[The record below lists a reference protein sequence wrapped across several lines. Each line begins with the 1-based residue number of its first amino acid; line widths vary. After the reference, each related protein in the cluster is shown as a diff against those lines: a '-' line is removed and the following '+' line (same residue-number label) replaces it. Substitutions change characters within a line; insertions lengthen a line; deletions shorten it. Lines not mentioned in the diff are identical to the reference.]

1 MKISTMER
9 LLFILPALPDY
20 EPYVYNYIKLANDC
34 SVGYDVICWNRKG
47 VEVSFPDNY
56 YVYQHPTKDSYRPIK
71 KMLEIA
77 GFSSF
82 VRRMIRGKKYRLVFT
97 FTIADSVF
105 LASYLK
111 REYKGKYVFDIRDYS
126 PIVKSRFFKKSLDSL
141 LCHSAINVISS
152 EGFKSWLPARYNYL
166 ICHNT
171 DLGKIRQSIDYMDF
185 GKKCNDGLSI
195 LTIGAIRD
203 FSANKR
209 LIDAFANNSTFQ
221 LNFIGE
227 GNATFALKQYCENKG
242 VRNVSFYGRYKK
254 EDEDGLVKDCSML
267 NLIMPHNM
275 ISDYLMSN
283 RLYLSVRFR
292 KPVIVND
299 HCFQAEQV
307 KKYDLGKVVPE
318 SCRLDEVVEAYWNS
332 IDWTQYN
339 ANCMRFLKD
348 ISIEQAR
355 YEATIVQL
363 IES

>member
-1 MKISTMER
+1 MKTSTMER

-20 EPYVYNYIKLANDC
+20 GPYVYNYIKLANDC

-82 VRRMIRGKKYRLVFT
+82 VRRMIRGKKYRLVIT

-126 PIVKSRFFKKSLDSL
+126 PVVNSRFFKKSIDTL
-141 LCHSAINVISS
+141 LRYSAVNVISS
-152 EGFKSWLPARYNYL
+152 AGFKSWLPARYDYL

-171 DLGKIRQSIDYMDF
+171 DLGRIRQSIDYVDF
-185 GKKCNDGLSI
+185 GSVRSGELSI

-203 FSANKR
+203 FSANKSV
-209 LIDAFANNSTFQ
+209 IDAFANSSTVQ
-221 LNFIGE
+221 LSFIGD
-227 GNATFALKQYCENKG
+227 GNATPALKKYCEDNG
-242 VRNVSFYGRYKK
+242 VQNVSFYGRYKK
-254 EDEDGLVKDCSML
+254 EDEDEFVKDCSMM

-283 RLYLSVRFR
+283 RLYLSARFR

-307 KKYDLGKVVPE
+307 RKYDLGK
-318 SCRLDEVVEAYWNS
+318 
-332 IDWTQYN
+332 
-339 ANCMRFLKD
+339 MK
-348 ISIEQAR
+348 
-355 YEATIVQL
+355 
-363 IES
+363 